1 MIVRIWFLIF
11 YYCYC
16 VNIMVCFGRDGFFFL
31 LLWIWCG
38 WKLVII
44 VKLFFS
50 GCWFVV
56 VCVFFS
62 IIFFVIIVDLIG
74 CCYVI
79 EVVWCCGLWLVWWW
93 LVWVFINFLFFIY
106 YNIIIVIILYRMN
119 VYIFVILYIGVI
131 VWFLCYYN
139 I

>member
-1 MIVRIWFLIF
+1 MVFDFLLLLLCKYNGLFLEGMGI
-11 YYCYC
+11 
-16 VNIMVCFGRDGFFFL
+16 FL

-106 YNIIIVIILYRMN
+106 YNIMIVIILYRMN